1 MRFLIGLDIDGT
13 IVDDN
18 SNLSNE
24 TVEYIKQL
32 SAQGH
37 IVSII
42 TGRPFRTSKHLY
54 DQLELN
60 TPIGNYSGSSVH
72 NPHDDSFETVE
83 FKMDPE
89 PVIELVNKFKDG
101 VLNGF
106 CEIEDKVYLFKEDPG
121 LAEFLSIKGGELI
134 IGSYDIKE
142 QISGAVLFITPDCAK
157 GIEEHLMQYPELGF
171 RYWRS
176 LKSDEYFVLEIHTKL
191 SSKAVAMEIIR
202 KHYNIPMSRT
212 IAIGDG
218 VNDIEM
224 LEYAHYSASMK
235 NAPQEVQDAAKGTAG
250 SNNEDGAIK
259 YIQDIIKAV

>member
-24 TVEYIKQL
+24 TIEYIKKI
-32 SAQGH
+32 SAQGN

-54 DQLELN
+54 DQLGLK

-72 NPHDDSFETVE
+72 NPNDDSFEKVE
-83 FKMDPE
+83 FKMDPL

-106 CEIEDKVYLFKEDPG
+106 CEIEEKVYLFKEDPG
-121 LAEFLSIKGGELI
+121 LAEFLSVKGGELI

-142 QISGAVLFITPDCAK
+142 QISGAVLFITPESAK
-157 GIEEHLMQYPELGF
+157 GIEKHLMQFKDLGF

-176 LKSDEYFVLEIHTKL
+176 LKSDEYYVLEIYTKL

-202 KHYNIPMSRT
+202 KYYDIPHSRT

-218 VNDIEM
+218 TNDIEM

-235 NAPQEVQDAAKGTAG
+235 NAPQKVEDAAKSKAG
-250 SNNEDGAIK
+250 SNNEDGAIRF
-259 YIQDIIKAV
+259 IQDILKAV